1 MNIQHIYIYAL
12 QREFEGK
19 RFFEQNADRL
29 SHSTAVQAFKTLAGE
44 EQKHIEFIQNQL
56 DALERGHA
64 PDLKFGQELAQAG
77 FFVERATSELLDQT
91 VAEAMV
97 PDLPVLRMA
106 YLIERDFAEF
116 YEMAA
121 QKFEGEPNLVLL
133 MLANWER
140 GHERLF
146 KYLHDQAFERY
157 AQMPW
162 GG

>member
-1 MNIQHIYIYAL
+1 MNIQKIYIYAL

-19 RFFEQNADRL
+19 RFFEENAGRL
-29 SHSTAVQAFKTLAGE
+29 SHATAIQAFKILAGE
-44 EQKHIEFIQNQL
+44 EQKHIEFIESQL
-56 DALERGHA
+56 HAIERGVQPGIEA
-64 PDLKFGQELAQAG
+64 GLQFEKAG
-77 FFVERATSELLDQT
+77 FFTDRATSEMLDQT

-116 YEMAA
+116 YTLAA
-121 QKFEGEPNLVLL
+121 QKVEGEARQVLT
-133 MLANWER
+133 MLANWES

-146 KYLHDQAFERY
+146 KYLHDRAFDKY
-157 AQMPW
+157 IQMPW